1 MNTYEIRKANYSD
14 CQNLSLLK
22 REIWET
28 TYRGIYPDEKINN
41 YNYAENEI
49 KFKKIIDNTIGIKG
63 K

>member
-14 CQNLSLLK
+14 CQKLSLLK

-49 KFKKIIDNTIGIKG
+49 KFKKIIK
-63 K
+63 